1 MIGLPRGHL
10 GGIRQSNFRQKQQY
24 LIQTCQD
31 VFNAQGP
38 IQVMDKSE
46 VMVTI
51 NLQRYNDIVVEN
63 IRL

>member
-1 MIGLPRGHL
+1 MIGLTRGL
-10 GGIRQSNFRQKQQY
+10 KTIKQSNFRQKQQN

-38 IQVMDKSE
+38 IQVIDKSE

-51 NLQRYNDIVVEN
+51 NLQRYNDMVIEN